1 MDLEDS
7 YGVDTLKQ
15 ESAVLEHFKNLNT
28 RNPKKIVKFAK
39 KLYGEVETSIQRKF
53 CLDIIKA
60 DNPVKYLEECMG
72 LIYDCA
78 NLIEGFIETGHHGMM
93 FTGDDGKT
101 VHPLKLNTRENW
113 LKEGQRWDPE
123 QEREIMY
130 ELCEQW
136 MIDTNQTL
144 VHTKILLFPKFGFSG
159 VPRMLTCRLKPRVE
173 GEPRTRVVTTTHS
186 LAGMVKPT

>member
-1 MDLEDS
+1 MHPEDS
-7 YGVDTLKQ
+7 YGEDALTQ
-15 ESAVLEHFKNLNT
+15 ENLVLRRFKELNT
-28 RNPKKIVKFAK
+28 RNPKKLVQFAK
-39 KLYGEVETSIQRKF
+39 KLYGEVETTLQRKF
-53 CLDIIKA
+53 CLDIINA

-136 MIDTNQTL
+136 MVETNQTL

-159 VPRMLTCRLKPRVE
+159 IPRMLTCRLKPVE
-173 GEPRTRVVTTTHS
+173 KGEPRTRIVTTTHS
-186 LAGMVKPT
+186 PLGNKKPS